1 MNTNDATHDIVE
13 KLAAIARPRRLEK
26 YAQKRETLRDVDV
39 ICTHC
44 LDSYRDQA
52 NCEFSPHC
60 FLTTDIQLRNEEGL
74 KKLDEHDQYQYQI
87 LNDAISWALW
97 ELEWTPRWYQVAPL
111 RCTGRKKVFR
121 MGRQIGKTEVLA
133 ILALYHVATQPN
145 FRVVILCPY
154 QDQVDLIFERIR
166 NFIQRSELLSDHEFK
181 IRDKMNPHEIVFY
194 HPAGR
199 SSMIGITAGVRTGQ
213 KGDKARGQ
221 TPNLLIIDEADML
234 DDETLEAILA
244 MLTGVGEVAQ
254 MVVSSTPTGRRGLYF
269 KWCTN
274 KRMDFKEF
282 YFPSKVS
289 PNWTPEIE
297 LFYRESY
304 SENGYAHEF
313 DAEFGEMEVGVFQH
327 TFIESSMQVYSIRDT
342 NPVKGE
348 MYSMGVDWN
357 RKGKGVHIIITG
369 YNPVT
374 GEFRTALKDVVDASE
389 FVQLKAIRRVADLNK
404 KWDPEFIYVDHGDG
418 DTQIEALKMYGLQ
431 NPDSRLHRK
440 VVPVD
445 FGSKV
450 VVRDPLTKGFVKKP
464 VKPFMVDL
472 CVRRMEMGMCVLP
485 RSEDNTN
492 GLVGQMRDYTVVRY
506 GRDGQRIYKDEG
518 EHTLI
523 AWMLSI
529 YGIIMELSDI
539 AKVNHTGVIAHTG
552 PLGHPHAMP
561 LIDNQE
567 VREFRDRQKRL
578 TPQNRTPGTPQAK
591 ARLQPL
597 LEGMHGGKLD
607 MSGFS
612 LRSKIGNIN
621 RSGPGHFGRPSWR
634 DGKNNRRPRW

>member
-1 MNTNDATHDIVE
+1 MNTNDTTHDVVE

-26 YAQKRETLRDVDV
+26 YTEKRGIVRDDDV

-44 LDSYRDQA
+44 LDQYKEQA
-52 NCEFSPHC
+52 NCEFSPNC
-60 FLTTDIQLRNEEGL
+60 YLTSDIQLRHEEGL
-74 KKLDEHDQYQYQI
+74 DDLEEADQAQFQI
-87 LNDAISWALW
+87 LHDPISWALW
-97 ELEWTPRWYQVAPL
+97 ELEWSPRWYQIAPM
-111 RCTGRKKVFR
+111 RCSARKKIFR
-121 MGRQIGKTEVLA
+121 MGRQIGKTEILA
-133 ILALYHVATQPN
+133 ILALYHVATKPN
-145 FRVVILCPY
+145 FRVVVLCPY

-166 NFIQRSELLSDHEFK
+166 NFIQRSELLSDREFK

-194 HPAGR
+194 HPEGR

-327 TFIESSMQVYSIRDT
+327 TFIESSLKVYSVLNT
-342 NPVKGE
+342 NPTPGE
-348 MYSMGVDWN
+348 LYSMGVDWN
-357 RKGKGVHIIITG
+357 RKGKGVHIIVTG
-369 YNPVT
+369 YNPVSQ
-374 GEFRTALKDVVDASE
+374 EFRVALKEIVDPSE
-389 FVQLKAIRRVADLNK
+389 FVQLKAIRRVADLNE

-418 DTQIEALKMYGLQ
+418 DTQIEALQMYGLQ
-431 NPDSRLHRK
+431 HPESRLHRK

-450 VVRDPLTKGFVKKP
+450 VVRDPLTKGFVKKH

-472 CVRRMEMGMCVLP
+472 CVRRMEMGMCTLP
-485 RSEDNTN
+485 RSEDNSN

-506 GRDGQRIYKDEG
+506 GRDGQKIYKDEG
-518 EHTLI
+518 EHTLV

-529 YGIIMELSDI
+529 YGVIMELSDI
-539 AKVNHTGVIAHTG
+539 AKVTHDTTVVHVG
-552 PLGHPHAMP
+552 PLGHSESLP
-561 LIDNQE
+561 LIDQQE
-567 VREFRDRQKRL
+567 MRKFREKQKRVS
-578 TPQNRTPGTPQAK
+578 PQSRVPPSPQMK

-597 LEGMHGGKLD
+597 LEGLHGGKLD
-607 MSGFS
+607 MSGLS
-612 LRSKIGNIN
+612 LRSKIGKLN
-621 RSGPGHFGRPSWR
+621 RAGPGHFGRPSWR
-634 DGKNNRRPRW
+634 DGKGNRRSSW